1 MKVLGAV
8 RLSRH
13 TDESTSVSRQR
24 EQIRTWASLYGH
36 DVVAIA
42 EDLDTSGKTA
52 AAERASLG
60 PWLSDPVL
68 VTRWDILVCA
78 KVDRI
83 SRNVRDFCD
92 LIAFC
97 QAKKKFVVSIAESF
111 DLSKPE
117 GRMVAQIM
125 ASVAE
130 FERERTGE
138 RRREAAGA
146 LRQEARFGGG
156 RVPYGYAAVR
166 TSGGS
171 GWILEPDPVTAPVV
185 RDLASRMITGS
196 SANSLCAEMN
206 ERGIGSPGGG
216 RWHAQNLIR
225 ILRSP
230 VLRGLVTTD
239 AGVVRDDEG
248 MPVRRQP
255 VLDDNTWA
263 RLQQVLD
270 SASHPVSGHRSDA
283 ALLLRVAF
291 CGACSSPMYAQR
303 GRRQGRDY
311 EYYVDSGRKDG
322 CQAGA
327 VRMAL
332 LEDMVETA
340 LLHELGELPMLEKL
354 SLPGDED
361 HSGEIREREEFLAE
375 IDADYA
381 DGKIS
386 AERHHALAAIQE
398 ARIAALRALPSR
410 PATTGWVETGE
421 TFSEHW
427 AHLGKAERHLLL
439 LDYGVRAD
447 VYRDAGGI
455 REGVR
460 EVPSAR
466 DDGTI
471 VRQNILAVRGDVVA
485 LVRLGDLAVLEEKAT
500 KLDS

>member
-1 MKVLGAV
+1 
-8 RLSRH
+8 
-13 TDESTSVSRQR
+13 
-24 EQIRTWASLYGH
+24 
-36 DVVAIA
+36 
-42 EDLDTSGKTA
+42 
-52 AAERASLG
+52 
-60 PWLSDPVL
+60 
-68 VTRWDILVCA
+68 
-78 KVDRI
+78 
-83 SRNVRDFCD
+83 
-92 LIAFC
+92 
-97 QAKKKFVVSIAESF
+97 
-111 DLSKPE
+111 
-117 GRMVAQIM
+117 MVAQIM

-146 LRQEARFGGG
+146 LRQEVRFGGG
-156 RVPYGYAAVR
+156 RVPYGYAAVQ
-166 TSGGS
+166 TPGGS
-171 GWILEPDPVTAPVV
+171 GWLLEPDPVTALVV

-196 SANSLCAEMN
+196 SANSLCAELN
-206 ERGIGSPGGG
+206 EKGVRSPAGG

-225 ILRSP
+225 IMRSAS
-230 VLRGLVTTD
+230 LKGLVVT
-239 AGVVRDDEG
+239 AKGEIVRDDEG
-248 MPVRRQP
+248 MPVRREP
-255 VLDDNTWA
+255 VLDDSTWA
-263 RLQQVLD
+263 RLQQELD
-270 SASHPVSGHRSDA
+270 SASHAVSGHRSDA

-386 AERHHALAAIQE
+386 GERHHALAAIQE
-398 ARIAALRALPSR
+398 ARLAALRALPSR
-410 PATTGWVETGE
+410 PASSGWIETGE
-421 TFSEHW
+421 LFGEHW
-427 AHLGKAERHLLL
+427 ANLGNTERHLLL
-439 LDYGVRAD
+439 LQFGVRAD
-447 VYRDAGGI
+447 VYRHHDGMRAPLL
-455 REGVR
+455 

-466 DDGTI
+466 EDGTVI
-471 VRQNILAVRGDVVA
+471 RQTLLASSGEVAA
-485 LVRLGDLAVLEEKAT
+485 LVRLGDLAVLRDRAT
-500 KLDS
+500 RPRK